1 MDRQGRSKAVSL
13 CVDLDRNMETAPSL
27 PSPAPEESPVT
38 CDVATV
44 AARQR
49 SFEFFESLD
58 PGRASRWADYAFF
71 Q

>member
-1 MDRQGRSKAVSL
+1 
-13 CVDLDRNMETAPSL
+13 METAPSL

-38 CDVATV
+38 CDVAAV

-58 PGRASRWADYAFF
+58 PGRASRLADHAFF
-71 Q
+71 L